1 MMNNE
6 ESMVYDLS
14 IVKQASEDIEYLKE
28 ITAYFIN
35 NSGEMLQKL
44 ESAIK
49 VSDLETAQNVS
60 HKLSSNFYMF
70 GLNAGGDALARMELN
85 LLNNVNQNELPDLLI
100 VAKTQG
106 EKAISQLKRD
116 FH

>member
-1 MMNNE
+1 
-6 ESMVYDLS
+6 
-14 IVKQASEDIEYLKE
+14 
-28 ITAYFIN
+28 
-35 NSGEMLQKL
+35 
-44 ESAIK
+44 
-49 VSDLETAQNVS
+49 
-60 HKLSSNFYMF
+60 MF